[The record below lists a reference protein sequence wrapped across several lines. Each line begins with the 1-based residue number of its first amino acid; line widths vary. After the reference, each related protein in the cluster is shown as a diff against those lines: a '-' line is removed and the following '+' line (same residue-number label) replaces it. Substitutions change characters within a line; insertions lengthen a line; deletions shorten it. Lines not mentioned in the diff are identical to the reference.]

1 MINLS
6 NVSKYF
12 GTQDV
17 LNGIDIQINEYE
29 KIGIV
34 GPNGQGKSTF
44 FNRLL
49 SQRQSIVGRRD
60 DIRLQHSYLS
70 PVALVLFAIRLPWN
84 QITCPTTQRS
94 ARHSQA
100 GRIHEFF

>member
-44 FNRLL
+44 LISL
-49 SQRQSIVGRRD
+49 VGKLTLMK
-60 DIRLQHSYLS
+60 DI
-70 PVALVLFAIRLPWN
+70 
-84 QITCPTTQRS
+84 
-94 ARHSQA
+94 
-100 GRIHEFF
+100 

>member
-1 MINLS
+1 MINPS

-34 GPNGQGKSTF
+34 GPNGQGKATF
-44 FNRLL
+44 FNLI
-49 SQRQSIVGRRD
+49 SG
-60 DIRLQHSYLS
+60 
-70 PVALVLFAIRLPWN
+70 
-84 QITCPTTQRS
+84 
-94 ARHSQA
+94 
-100 GRIHEFF
+100 

>member
-34 GPNGQGKSTF
+34 GPNGQG
-44 FNRLL
+44 
-49 SQRQSIVGRRD
+49 
-60 DIRLQHSYLS
+60 
-70 PVALVLFAIRLPWN
+70 
-84 QITCPTTQRS
+84 
-94 ARHSQA
+94 
-100 GRIHEFF
+100 

>member
-17 LNGIDIQINEYE
+17 LHEIDIQINEYE

-34 GPNGQGKSTF
+34 GPE
-44 FNRLL
+44 LL
-49 SQRQSIVGRRD
+49 F
-60 DIRLQHSYLS
+60 L
-70 PVALVLFAIRLPWN
+70 
-84 QITCPTTQRS
+84 
-94 ARHSQA
+94 
-100 GRIHEFF
+100 